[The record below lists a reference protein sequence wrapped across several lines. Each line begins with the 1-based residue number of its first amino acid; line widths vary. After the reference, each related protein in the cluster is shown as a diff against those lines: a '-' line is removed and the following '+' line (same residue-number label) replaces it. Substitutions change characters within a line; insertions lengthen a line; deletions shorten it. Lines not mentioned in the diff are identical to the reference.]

1 MSQPIMP
8 EPQSGL
14 SIRQLTHCLYAL
26 FILGLIAAPV
36 FCAATVAVVVVA
48 YYKRSDV
55 AGTVYASHFDWI
67 IKTFWWGV
75 LLMGLSALLSLI
87 FIGWLTGVMAFVWLI
102 YRTAKGWF
110 ALFENQP
117 PASAFD

>member
-1 MSQPIMP
+1 MSQPTMP

-14 SIRQLTHCLYAL
+14 SVRQLTHGLYAL
-26 FILGLIAAPV
+26 FLVGLIAAPILG
-36 FCAATVAVVVVA
+36 AATLAAVIIA

-75 LLMGLSALLSLI
+75 LWMGLSALLSLI
-87 FIGWLTGVMAFVWLI
+87 FIGWLTGIVAFVWLI
-102 YRTAKGWF
+102 YRVAKGWF
-110 ALFENQP
+110 ALFENQQP
-117 PASAFD
+117 TLD

>member
-1 MSQPIMP
+1 MSQPSMP

-14 SIRQLTHCLYAL
+14 SARQLTHGLYAL
-26 FILGLIAAPV
+26 FLAGLIAAPIL
-36 FCAATVAVVVVA
+36 AAAIFAAVTLA

-75 LLMGLSALLSLI
+75 LWIGLSALLTLI
-87 FIGWLTGVMAFVWLI
+87 FVGWITGIVAFVWLVCRI
-102 YRTAKGWF
+102 AKGWF
-110 ALFENQP
+110 ALFENQQP
-117 PASAFD
+117 TLD